1 MSTAKQP
8 MPFMP
13 WRFLLF
19 ALPFLLCLSPDSAAQ
34 QNSALAEGHWVKV
47 GVTQSGVY
55 KIPSSFL
62 NSNSILAAG
71 ADPGNLQVRGYGGGM
86 VPEPNA
92 TARPIDL
99 PQLAIQIV
107 GGEDGR
113 LDAADYLL
121 FYAQGPDALAFDQ
134 ESGWYTHQK
143 NIYSD
148 TAYYFIG
155 LGLQPGLR
163 QAQAPNEGLNHPAI
177 TSYEAAEVYEKDE
190 VNIIS
195 SGRRWFGDAF
205 GLTGSRQYTTA
216 LQDLTDGQVRL
227 RTAFINTNKNAVS
240 FSVSLNG
247 QPQQEVSIR
256 HTIDYQYAEKGW
268 IAEKESQVSTAPFTG
283 GAPLQLQISL
293 SGGNSGNKAY
303 LDYYLLQAPVRLRYR
318 GNQLSF
324 LAPQSLN
331 HTAVTYQL
339 AGAPAGLQVW
349 DITNAQQPM
358 TREVSLQ
365 NNQLLFGAASSE
377 LKRYIAFKPADTPE
391 PVSFGVVANQNLQ
404 ADLQPELL
412 IVTHPS
418 LLAEAERLADFR
430 RSNDGLTVKV
440 VTTRQVY
447 NEFSSGR
454 QDVAAI
460 RDYVRYLHQQ
470 GDGRLRYLLL
480 FGRGY
485 YDYKQRTEQQFNL
498 VPLYESY
505 NSVHPI
511 NSYASDDFYGFLEEH
526 EGNWT
531 EDESGNQSL
540 DIGIGR
546 LPVATATEA
555 RQVVDKL
562 IRYSS
567 DAATFGNW
575 RQRILFVA
583 DDEDGN
589 VHQQDAEQL
598 ARLATASNTLYSP
611 RKIYVDAYPKI
622 ITANSQTSPGA
633 QKALKDAIDQ
643 GALIV
648 NFTGH
653 GSHRFWTFE
662 NIFSKTAAENL
673 QNRNKLPLFVTATC
687 EFGLHDGQLRSG
699 AESLILNPV
708 GGAIGLLTTARPV
721 FTFSNYKINSAF
733 YKYAFPATTGET
745 LRLGDISR
753 LTKNEGV
760 PGTGVYNRN
769 FVLLGDP
776 SLQLAYPKQPIEIT
790 AVTRAAATE
799 VLDTLKAY
807 EIVRIEGIVAN
818 QEQEADASFN
828 GSLLATVYDKSDQLS
843 TLGQSD
849 PAMTYSQRQ
858 NVLYRGEAGVKNGHF
873 FFEMAVPKN
882 IRYETGFGRIELYA
896 THADGKRDAAGANE
910 QIKIGGSAAG
920 KTNDRTPPQVQLY
933 LNDTTFVSGNP
944 VASQAMLLAKLGDE
958 NGINISYSVPGQN
971 IEAVLN
977 DTSTFIL
984 NDYYI
989 SAKGNYKEGWLR
1001 FPLYNLPAGKHRLNL
1016 QAWDTHGNGSEQT
1029 IEFVVPGSDGIS
1041 ITSARNYPNPLREQ
1055 TNFAITH
1062 TRSGDDLEVQLLV
1075 YGMDGR
1081 VYQRFKQTTMSAT
1094 GTLHLP
1100 APGIDNKNLNPGIY
1114 VFKVVLR
1121 SLSDGS
1127 VAERAEKL
1135 VILK

>member
-1 MSTAKQP
+1 M
-8 MPFMP
+8 
-13 WRFLLF
+13 
-19 ALPFLLCLSPDSAAQ
+19 CLSPDSAAQ
-34 QNSALAEGHWVKV
+34 QNSALAEGRWIRI

-55 KIPSSFL
+55 KISSSFL
-62 NSNSILAAG
+62 SSNSILAAG
-71 ADPGNLQVRGYGGGM
+71 ADPANLQISGYGGGM

-92 TARPIDL
+92 SARHQDL
-99 PQLAIQIV
+99 PQLAVQVV
-107 GGEDGR
+107 GGDDGR

-121 FYAQGPDALAFDQ
+121 FYAQGPDALTYDQ
-134 ESGWYTHQK
+134 ESGWYNHQK

-155 LGLQPGLR
+155 MGTTPGLR
-163 QAQAPNEGLNHPAI
+163 QTQGANEGLSYPAI
-177 TSYEAAEVYEKDE
+177 TSYEAVEVYEKDE

-205 GLTGSRQYTTA
+205 GLTASRQYTTA
-216 LQDLTDGQVRL
+216 LQELTEGNVRL
-227 RTAFINTNKNAVS
+227 RTAFINTNRSAVS
-240 FSVSLNG
+240 FSVLLNN
-247 QPQQEVSIR
+247 QLQQEVSIR

-268 IAEKESQVSTAPFTG
+268 IAEKESQVSTAAFTG
-283 GAPLQLQISL
+283 SAPLQLQISL

-303 LDYYLLQAPVRLRYR
+303 LDYYLLQTPTRLRYR
-318 GNQLSF
+318 GSQLSF
-324 LAPQSLN
+324 ISPQSIN
-331 HTAVTYQL
+331 HPAVTYQL
-339 AGAPAGLQVW
+339 ADAPAGLQVW
-349 DITNAQQPM
+349 DISNPQQPLAQ
-358 TREVSLQ
+358 EASLQ
-365 NNQLLFGAASSE
+365 NNQLLFGTASNQ
-377 LKRYIAFKPADTPE
+377 LKSFIAFTPADAPA
-391 PVSFGVVANQNLQ
+391 PVSFGPVPNQNLH

-412 IVTHPS
+412 IVTHQS

-430 RSNDGLTVKV
+430 RSHDGLAVKV

-470 GDGRLRYLLL
+470 GGGRLRYLLL

-485 YDYKQRTEQQFNL
+485 YDYKQRTQQPFNL

-526 EGNWT
+526 EGDWT

-546 LPVATATEA
+546 LPVTTATEA

-567 DAATFGNW
+567 DEATFGNW

-598 ARLATASNTLYSP
+598 ARLATTANDLYSP

-633 QKALKDAIDQ
+633 QKALRDAIDQ

-687 EFGLHDGQLRSG
+687 EFGLHDGELRSG
-699 AESLILNPV
+699 AESLILNPG

-721 FTFSNYKINSAF
+721 FTFSNFKINSAF
-733 YKYAFPATTGET
+733 YKYAFPSASGEIR
-745 LRLGDISR
+745 RLGDITR

-760 PGTGVYNRN
+760 PETGVYNRN

-776 SLQLAYPKQPIEIT
+776 SLQLAYPKQPIALTAIT
-790 AVTRAAATE
+790 RLTGAEA
-799 VLDTLKAY
+799 LDTLKAY
-807 EIVRIEGIVAN
+807 EIVRIEGMVVN
-818 QEQEADASFN
+818 PDQEADASFS
-828 GSLLATVYDKSDQLS
+828 GTLLATVYDKSDMLS

-858 NVLYRGEAGVKNGHF
+858 NVLHRGEASVKNGHF

-896 THADGKRDAAGANE
+896 THADGKRDAAGASE

-920 KTNDRTPPQVQLY
+920 KANDRTPPQVQLY

-944 VASQAMLLAKLGDE
+944 VASQAMLLAKLQDE
-958 NGINISYSVPGQN
+958 HGINISYSVPGQN

-989 SAKGNYKEGWLR
+989 STKGNYKEGWLR
-1001 FPLYNLPAGKHRLNL
+1001 FPLYNLPPGRHRLNL
-1016 QAWDTHGNGSEQT
+1016 QAWDTHGNGSVQS
-1029 IEFVVPGSDGIS
+1029 IDFVVPGSEGIS

-1062 TRSGDDLEVQLLV
+1062 TRSGDDLEIELLV

-1081 VYQRFKQTTMSAT
+1081 VYQRLKQTSLAAT
-1094 GTLHLP
+1094 GTLHLS
-1100 APGIDNKNLNPGIY
+1100 APGINNKNLNPGIY